1 MRAFTLDSFDS
12 PPALRDDL
20 PTPHPADN
28 EVLVRVQASS
38 VNPVDTAIAGGMLK
52 SMFEHEFPVVLG
64 RDYAGVVEEVG
75 SGVTRFAAG
84 DEVYGFVPHA
94 NPNVHDGSW
103 AELIVV
109 AEDKHVAASPAG
121 TALQEA
127 GAAPLT
133 GITALACVDALE
145 ISEGDTVLVVGATGG
160 VGTFAVQLLA
170 QAGAM
175 VVAPGLPD
183 DELYLRG
190 LGVSEPI
197 NRDSDLAAAVRELH
211 PDGVDG
217 LIDLISYSPEDFN
230 LNAAV
235 LKEGGR
241 AATPLSAAGEGPGR
255 KNVMAVAN
263 PENLDR
269 LATLLGPG
277 TIKVYIQESHSLDQA
292 AEAMSLLGATHTQG
306 KIGIEVS

>member
-20 PTPHPADN
+20 PTPQPADN

-38 VNPVDTAIAGGMLK
+38 VNPVDAAIAGGMVQ

-64 RDYAGVVEEVG
+64 RDYAGVVEEIG
-75 SGVTRFAAG
+75 SGVSRYAVG
-84 DEVYGFVPHA
+84 DEVFGFVPHA

-121 TALQEA
+121 TELREA

-160 VGTFAVQLLA
+160 VGSFAVQLLA
-170 QAGAM
+170 HVGAI
-175 VVAPGLPD
+175 VIAPGLPD
-183 DELYLRG
+183 DEVYLRG

-197 NRDSDLAAAVRELH
+197 NRDADIAAAVRDRH
-211 PDGVDG
+211 PEGVDG
-217 LIDLISYSPEDFN
+217 LIDVVSYSPDDFDK
-230 LNAAV
+230 NAAV
-235 LKEGGR
+235 LTEGGR
-241 AATPLSAAGEGPGR
+241 AATPLSAAGDGPGR
-255 KNVMAVAN
+255 TNVMAVAS

-277 TIKVYIQESHSLDQA
+277 TIKVYIQDRYALDQA
-292 AEAMSLLGATHTQG
+292 AKAINALAATHIQG
-306 KIGIEVS
+306 KIGIDVS